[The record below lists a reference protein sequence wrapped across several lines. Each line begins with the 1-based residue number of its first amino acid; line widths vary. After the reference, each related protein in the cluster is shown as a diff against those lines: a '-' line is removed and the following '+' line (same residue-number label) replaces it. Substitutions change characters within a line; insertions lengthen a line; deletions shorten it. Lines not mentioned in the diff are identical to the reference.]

1 MLPWPLRRLA
11 LMRWFGYEIHP
22 RAYIGLAWIF
32 PRKLSMGEGARIDHF
47 TVAIHLEQI
56 SMGQNATIG
65 RSNWITGF
73 PMNTDS
79 LHFRHQLERKAELRM
94 GESAA
99 ISKNHHL
106 DCTSLIHIGRFST
119 IAGYNSQFLTH
130 SIDVAENRQDSV
142 PIYIGDYTFV
152 GTNVVVLGGAVL
164 PAYSVLGAKALLN
177 KAHTDEWTL
186 YGGVPAKRIQKIP
199 PTAKYFT
206 RTTGFVY

>member
-1 MLPWPLRRLA
+1 
-11 LMRWFGYEIHP
+11 MRWFGYEIHP
-22 RAYIGLAWIF
+22 RAHIGLAWIF
-32 PRKLSMGEGARIDHF
+32 PRKLSMAEGARIDHF

-56 SMGQNATIG
+56 HMGQNASIG
-65 RSNWITGF
+65 RGNWITGF

-79 LHFRHQLERKAELRM
+79 LHFRHQLERQAELRM

-106 DCTSLIHIGRFST
+106 DCTSLIHIGRFAT

-130 SIDVAENRQDSV
+130 SIDVAENRQDSAS
-142 PIYIGDYTFV
+142 IYIGDYTFV
-152 GTNVVVLGGAVL
+152 GTNVVVLGGAAL

-199 PTAKYFT
+199 ATAKYFT